1 MEKGQRKCLRK
12 TGKENKKKGQNAVLF
27 NKEETRDGGK
37 KQRMMILI
45 NDKNIESLFD
55 TFNQQT
61 D

>member
-12 TGKENKKKGQNAVLF
+12 TGKENKKKGKISVLF
-27 NKEETRDGGK
+27 NKEETRDGGE
-37 KQRMMILI
+37 KQRMIILN
-45 NDKNIESLFD
+45 NDKNIETLFD

>member
-37 KQRMMILI
+37 SK
-45 NDKNIESLFD
+45 E
-55 TFNQQT
+55 
-61 D
+61 